1 MVDSRARVAP
11 RMFRLLGLSLLVATG
26 WFALSLVLGW
36 GSSARATEPAPLGD
50 VTGGLSSVVGTV
62 SQVTAPVVE
71 QVVAPVAAPPVQ
83 AVAPVVQTVAPVV
96 TRAADAVPA
105 PVVAAVT
112 PVVAPVAAVATPIV
126 APIVA
131 PLAPVVAPVIE
142 PLTPAIDALVP
153 VATPMVLPTAP
164 VVDTDDAGVTQ
175 SPSAELPTNAAGG
188 ASASSTAVRT
198 IATYPPA
205 PAQRLAPSA
214 ALEQSAGDLPGD
226 VRPAR
231 LPHEAP
237 AVAPTSGG
245 AAGSSTG
252 SPPTEAIP
260 ASSALP
266 PRAIS
271 VSGTAS
277 GSILPASATFDTDT
291 SPD

>member
-1 MVDSRARVAP
+1 MVDSRVRVAP
-11 RMFRLLGLSLLVATG
+11 RILRLLGLSLLVATG

-36 GSSARATEPAPLGD
+36 SSWARAAEPSPLGD

-131 PLAPVVAPVIE
+131 PLAPVVAPVVE

-153 VATPMVLPTAP
+153 VVTPVVSAP
-164 VVDTDDAGVTQ
+164 VVDAVDADVTP
-175 SPSAELPTNAAGG
+175 SPSAVSTVDAAGG
-188 ASASSTAVRT
+188 ASTSSTAVRT
-198 IATYPPA
+198 AATYLTA
-205 PAQRLAPSA
+205 PGQRVAPSA
-214 ALEQSAGDLPGD
+214 VLEQPAGALPGD

-237 AVAPTSGG
+237 ALSPTSGG

-252 SPPTEAIP
+252 SPLTEAIP

-266 PRAIS
+266 SRAIS
-271 VSGTAS
+271 LSGTAS